1 MTMSPFV
8 KADEVDGLGIA
19 TVLVRKGMAGAL
31 ASRIRERFGFD
42 LPDGPRRAGAAG
54 VAFLG
59 TGPGMWLATRENGGN
74 AFASSLRDA
83 IGEFASVVDQS
94 DGLVVIRLSG
104 AKVRDALCK
113 LVAIDV
119 DARAFAVGDVAVT
132 SAGHIGATLW
142 RLDDE
147 PAGSACFALAVH
159 RSFAASFRE
168 HLVEALRSPGWF
180 T

>member
-1 MTMSPFV
+1 MTMAPFV
-8 KADEVDGLGIA
+8 KTDEVDGLGIA

-31 ASRIRERFGFD
+31 ASRIRERFGLD
-42 LPDGPRRAGAAG
+42 LPMGPRRVGADDM
-54 VAFLG
+54 AFLG
-59 TGPGMWLATRENGGN
+59 TGPGVWLATRENGGN
-74 AFASSLRDA
+74 ALASYLRDA

-132 SAGHIGATLW
+132 STAHIGATLW
-142 RLDDE
+142 RLDDQ
-147 PAGSACFALAVH
+147 PGGSACFALAVPG
-159 RSFAASFRE
+159 SFTASFRE
-168 HLVEALRSPGWF
+168 HLAEALRSL
-180 T
+180 